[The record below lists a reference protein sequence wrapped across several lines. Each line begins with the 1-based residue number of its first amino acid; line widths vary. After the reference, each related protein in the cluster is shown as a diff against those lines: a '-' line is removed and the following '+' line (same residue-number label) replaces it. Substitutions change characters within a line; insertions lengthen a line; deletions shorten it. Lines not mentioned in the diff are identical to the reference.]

1 MHNLGN
7 NKALKKLAGI
17 KGLWI
22 ANTRSINSEEYG
34 ASNGGNQAC
43 DTSDVAE
50 GYGLLTKYIASLE
63 CLSLMLLFTLK
74 QFKKP

>member
-1 MHNLGN
+1 M
-7 NKALKKLAGI
+7 K
-17 KGLWI
+17 
-22 ANTRSINSEEYG
+22 SMVQVM
-34 ASNGGNQAC
+34 GGNQAC

>member
-1 MHNLGN
+1 M
-7 NKALKKLAGI
+7 AES
-17 KGLWI
+17 KGFGLL
-22 ANTRSINSEEYG
+22 TQGVLTVKSMVQVM
-34 ASNGGNQAC
+34 GGNQAC